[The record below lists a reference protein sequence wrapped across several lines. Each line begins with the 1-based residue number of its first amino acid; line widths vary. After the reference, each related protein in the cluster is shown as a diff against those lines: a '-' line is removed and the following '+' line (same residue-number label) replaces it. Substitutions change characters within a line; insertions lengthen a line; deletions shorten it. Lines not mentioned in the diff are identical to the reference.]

1 MKLLLASS
9 SAHKVAEIQRMLDR
23 TGLELTVVG
32 LGDVPA
38 YPEPVENGA
47 SFEDNAM
54 IKAEAG
60 FADCG
65 WPTLADDSGIEVDV
79 LNRMPGIRSARW
91 AGVGA
96 TDQDNLDLLLRQLAD
111 VEPER
116 RTARYVCAMA
126 LVTPVLRLVV
136 RGVVEGRLATQ
147 PRGDGGFGYDPI
159 FLPEGGAK
167 TAAELAPADKDA
179 ISHRGR
185 ALAAI
190 LPALQAVA
198 EVPR

>member
-23 TGLELTVVG
+23 SGLAVEVLG
-32 LGDVPA
+32 LSDVPA
-38 YPEPVENGA
+38 YPEPVENGTT
-47 SFEDNAM
+47 FEANAL

-60 FADCG
+60 FADAG

-79 LNRMPGIRSARW
+79 LNGMPGIRSARW

-96 TDQDNLDLLLRQLAD
+96 SDQANLDLLIRQLAD
-111 VEPER
+111 VEDER
-116 RTARYVCAMA
+116 RGARYVCAMA
-126 LVTPVLRLVV
+126 LVSAQGPTIV
-136 RGVVEGRLATQ
+136 RGVVEGRLVAQ
-147 PRGDGGFGYDPI
+147 PRGSGGFGYDPL
-159 FLPEGGAK
+159 FLPVGSAL
-167 TAAELAPADKDA
+167 TTAELSPGDKDA

-190 LPALQAVA
+190 LPALRALGDW
-198 EVPR
+198 